1 MALERVTVP
10 MKIQETSIPGLLHI
24 TDIQLFPD
32 ERGSFRTPFR
42 SDWGESF
49 KQFTIEQWNIS
60 VNNRGATRGIHA
72 EPWDK
77 FIHVVGGRVFTAIVD
92 LRSSLPSFCCVE
104 TFELNETNAL
114 FVPRGCGNSFQA
126 LEQSV
131 YSYLTGDLWAAGQ
144 AYLAVSLDDPLL
156 AIDWPIK
163 DPERIVSEKD
173 RMLKGVMETL
183 GALKL

>member
-1 MALERVTVP
+1 

-24 TDIQLFPD
+24 ADIPIFAD

-49 KQFTIEQWNIS
+49 AQFANKQWNIS
-60 VNNRGATRGIHA
+60 ENAYGTTRGIHA

-77 FIHVVGGRVFTAIVD
+77 FIHVVSGRVFAAFVD
-92 LRSSLPSFCCVE
+92 LRTSLPSFCRVE
-104 TFELNETNAL
+104 TFELNTSNAL
-114 FVPRGCGNSFQA
+114 FVPKGCGNSFQA
-126 LEQSV
+126 LEQSI
-131 YSYLTGDLWAAGQ
+131 YSYLTGDLWSAEET
-144 AYLAVSLDDPLL
+144 YPAVSLDDPLL

-173 RMLKGVMETL
+173 RALKNVMETL

>member
-1 MALERVTVP
+1 
-10 MKIQETSIPGLLHI
+10 MKIQETSISGLLHI
-24 TDIQLFPD
+24 TGIQLFSD
-32 ERGSFRTPFR
+32 ERGSFRTPLR

-49 KQFTIEQWNIS
+49 KQFTNQQWNIS

-77 FIHVVGGRVFTAIVD
+77 FIHVVSGQVFAAIVD
-92 LRSSLPSFCCVE
+92 LRKSLPSFCCVE
-104 TFELNETNAL
+104 TFELNETSAL
-114 FVPRGCGNSFQA
+114 FVPQGCGNSFQA
-126 LEQSV
+126 LEYSV
-131 YSYLTGDLWAAGQ
+131 YSYLTGDLWTAGQ
-144 AYLAVSLDDPLL
+144 VYLAVSLDDPLL